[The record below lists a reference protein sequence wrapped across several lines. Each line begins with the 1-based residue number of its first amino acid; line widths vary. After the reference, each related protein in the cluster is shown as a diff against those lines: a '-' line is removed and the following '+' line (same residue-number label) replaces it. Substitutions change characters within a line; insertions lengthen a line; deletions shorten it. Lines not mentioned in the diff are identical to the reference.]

1 MNTLDIARRMA
12 ELGQYEDTWAY
23 TLALQEGGLAPEEEM
38 EAALYI
44 LQTEG
49 NYKVAYEASLSTAAF
64 GQSAAFISAFHVRTA
79 GAVLA

>member
-12 ELGQYEDTWAY
+12 ELGQYEDAWAY

-49 NYKVAYEASLSTAAF
+49 NYKVAYEASLSTASS

-79 GAVLA
+79 DAVLA